1 MNDINLSVYKT
12 LGYVYNQLEDYSNAC
27 KYMNKFII
35 HGSTPQITAEDYNLL
50 GYYYERLYTI
60 TSHHLYDLNRAI
72 DNFLLASNRKPNDRH
87 YLKNVIITASKANQ
101 QALAGRY
108 WKKLFKLGGLTNDDK
123 FDYAAYCLKNGDF
136 KGWEKYYEYRFDKET
151 NPTVIP
157 QIDKPRWDG
166 SQDLSNKT
174 LLVCYEQG
182 FGDTILMA
190 GYLSRLTK
198 IAKKIIYVVQ
208 DSLYV
213 LLKDNYKDIKVI
225 SATQFRND
233 TTIKYDYYIPSMS
246 IPMALKLDRDN
257 ISVGEGYIKPNE
269 EIVHRYKTL
278 FFDNDKLKI
287 GLSLSG
293 NKNGDTTR
301 DIPISAIKPLIKLKN
316 VQLYLLN
323 KDIKINNPDVINLG
337 QTFNNFYDTAGA
349 MANCDIVISADNVL
363 MNLAGALG
371 IKTFGLFN
379 YHNQFRYF
387 DLTGDDIVWYTS
399 VKPFVCD
406 DVDNWKGLIDRIIR
420 EVTNERN
427 RKDV

>member
-12 LGYVYNQLEDYSNAC
+12 IGYIYHQLGDYENASR
-27 KYMNKFII
+27 YMKTFKFNA
-35 HGSTPQITAEDYNLL
+35 SYSQITAEDYNLL
-50 GYYYERLYTI
+50 GFYYERLYTLK
-60 TSHHLYDLNRAI
+60 SHNLKDLDKAI
-72 DNFLLASNRKPNDRH
+72 SNFILASDRKPNDKNL
-87 YLKNVIITASKANQ
+87 LKNVTIAASKANQ
-101 QALAGRY
+101 QELAGKY
-108 WKKLFKLGGLTNDDK
+108 WKKLFKLGGLNNDDK

-136 KGWEKYYEYRFDKET
+136 EGFEKYYEYRFYKET
-151 NPTVIP
+151 NPTIIP
-157 QIDKPRWDG
+157 KLYQPRWDG
-166 SQDLSNKT
+166 SQDLSDKT

-190 GYLSRLTK
+190 GYLPRLTK
-198 IAKKIIYVVQ
+198 IAKKVIYVVQ
-208 DSLYV
+208 DSL
-213 LLKDNYKDIKVI
+213 LALIKNSFKDIDVI

-233 TTIKYDYYIPSMS
+233 TTINYDYYIPSMS

-257 ISVGEGYIKPNE
+257 ISVGEGYLKPEDNTSL
-269 EIVHRYKTL
+269 RYL
-278 FFDNDKLKI
+278 DLYFSNNKLKI

-301 DIPISAIKPLIKLKN
+301 DIPIEAIEPLTKLDN
-316 VQLYLLN
+316 IQLYLLN
-323 KDIKINNPDVINLG
+323 KDIEIDNPKIINIGKLFEN
-337 QTFNNFYDTAGA
+337 FNETAGA
-349 MANCDIVISADNVL
+349 IANCDIVISTDNVL

-406 DVDNWKGLIDRIIR
+406 DVDNWKGLIDRIIKEELNDR
-420 EVTNERN
+420 Q
-427 RKDV
+427 K

>member
-12 LGYVYNQLEDYSNAC
+12 LGYIYHQLGDYENAC
-27 KYMNKFII
+27 KYMKEFMAK
-35 HGSTPQITAEDYNLL
+35 GSTPQITAEDYNLL
-50 GYYYERLYTI
+50 GFYYERLYTL
-60 TSHHLYDLNRAI
+60 TSRNLFDLQRAI
-72 DNFLLASNRKPNDRH
+72 DNFLLAANRKPNDKN
-87 YLKNVIITASKANQ
+87 YMKNVTIAASKANQ
-101 QALAGRY
+101 FGIAGRY
-108 WKKLFKLGGLTNDDK
+108 WKKLFKLGGLNNDDM
-123 FDYAAYCLKNGDF
+123 FDYAAYCLKTGDF

-157 QIDKPRWDG
+157 KIDKPRWDG
-166 SQDLSNKT
+166 SQDISDKT

-190 GYLSRLTK
+190 GYLPRLTR
-198 IAKKIIYVVQ
+198 IAKKVIYVVQ
-208 DSLYV
+208 NGLTELIANSF
-213 LLKDNYKDIKVI
+213 KDIKVI
-225 SATQFRND
+225 SASDFKTRFLD
-233 TTIKYDYYIPSMS
+233 YDYYIPSMS

-257 ISVGEGYIKPNE
+257 VSVGEGYIKPNE

-278 FFDNDKLKI
+278 FFDNNKLKI

-301 DIPISAIKPLIKLKN
+301 DIPIEAILPLTELKN

-323 KDIKINNPDVINLG
+323 KDIEIDNPKIINLG
-337 QTFNNFYDTAGA
+337 QTFNDFYDTAGA

-371 IKTFGLFN
+371 VKTFGLFN

-387 DLTGDDIVWYTS
+387 DLTGEDIVWYTS

-406 DVDNWKGLIDRIIR
+406 DVDDWKGLIDRIIK
-420 EVTNERN
+420 EIYNEG
-427 RKDV
+427 

>member
-12 LGYVYNQLEDYSNAC
+12 LGYIYNQLGDYKNAC

-35 HGSTPQITAEDYNLL
+35 YGSTPQITAEDYNLL
-50 GYYYERLYTI
+50 GFYYERLYTLI
-60 TSHHLYDLNRAI
+60 SHGLYDLNRAI
-72 DNFLLASNRKPNDRH
+72 DNFLLAANKKPNDRH
-87 YLKNVIITASKANQ
+87 YLNNVTITASKANQ

-108 WKKLFKLGGLTNDDK
+108 WNKLFKLGGLTNDDK

-157 QIDKPRWDG
+157 KIDKPRWDG
-166 SQDLSNKT
+166 SQDISDKT

-190 GYLSRLTK
+190 GYLPRLTK
-198 IAKKIIYVVQ
+198 IAKKVIYVVQ
-208 DSLYV
+208 DSLTA
-213 LLKDNYKDIKVI
+213 LIRNSFKDINII
-225 SATQFRND
+225 SATDFKTRFLD
-233 TTIKYDYYIPSMS
+233 YDYYIPSMS
-246 IPMALKLDRDN
+246 IPMALKLDREN

-278 FFDNDKLKI
+278 FFDNNKLKI

-301 DIPISAIKPLIKLKN
+301 DIPIEAIKPLTKLKN

-323 KDIKINNPDVINLG
+323 KDIEIDNPKIINLG
-337 QTFNNFYDTAGA
+337 QTFNDFYDTAGA
-349 MANCDIVISADNVL
+349 IANCDIVISADNVL
-363 MNLAGALG
+363 MNLAGAIG
-371 IKTFGLFN
+371 VKTFGLFN

-387 DLTGDDIVWYTS
+387 DLTGDNIVWYTS
-399 VKPFVCD
+399 VKPFVCN
-406 DVDNWKGLIDRIIR
+406 DVNNWKGLVGRIIK
-420 EVTNERN
+420 EKLSE
-427 RKDV
+427 K